1 MSDDAAGSRLAAA
14 ASLAVGAA
22 ATVVAMV
29 LVDRCAT
36 AARGP
41 AATPSSMAPSS
52 SAARRPRAAAGR
64 GMGADVAS
72 KFGLKKHGDADDGD
86 TDPTSTG
93 RNSHEDGGGACARGP
108 TFPLYA
114 MPVVEFLKLERLE
127 PHNKL
132 LRDGLI
138 KALDFDGE
146 HRDADLNFVSHQ
158 WLGFLEADPDCAH
171 LQTMKDIFTR
181 VRDGDPIFRSSADWE
196 AYSKGFTAANA
207 QETQVRRGSGCC
219 FTTAASIP
227 LFF

>member
-29 LVDRCAT
+29 LVDRCA
-36 AARGP
+36 AP
-41 AATPSSMAPSS
+41 PSS

-171 LQTMKDIFTR
+171 LQTMKETNHSLPVPPYR
-181 VRDGDPIFRSSADWE
+181 VPGIL
-196 AYSKGFTAANA
+196 
-207 QETQVRRGSGCC
+207 ETP
-219 FTTAASIP
+219 TTALA
-227 LFF
+227 